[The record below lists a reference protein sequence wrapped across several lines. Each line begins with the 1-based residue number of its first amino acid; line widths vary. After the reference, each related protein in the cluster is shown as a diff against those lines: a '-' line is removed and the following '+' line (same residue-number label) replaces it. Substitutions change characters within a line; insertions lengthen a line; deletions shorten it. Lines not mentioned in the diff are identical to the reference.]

1 MTSPSRRYNPAIS
14 ALAVPASDAATFHM
28 SSKSTSRFQIAVV
41 GGGIVGKACALLLA
55 QQGMQVAL
63 IAPRPVGDTARTGED
78 DWDSRIYAF
87 SASSQALL
95 ERLRVWEALDP
106 DRIQPVRDMR
116 VFGDESAAQTNPTAH
131 GDLHFSAYAA
141 AVPQLAWIIESSHVE
156 RVLDTALRFQHQV
169 QWFDGTAEA
178 LERDMDGVTLTLG
191 DGQRVRANCLVGA
204 DGARSWVRQQC
215 HIGTTQRRYRQL
227 GVVANFRCELP
238 HQETAWQWFLGA
250 PEKLMADEEAAN
262 GAILAM
268 LPLPGQRV
276 SMVWSAD
283 EAHARDLLALTPEAL
298 AATVGELANGAVG
311 RHFGTLRC
319 ITPAQGFPLVLQ
331 RAEQFVQPHVAL
343 IGDAAHVVHP
353 LAGQGMNLGLRDVV
367 ELGRVMADKEAFRH
381 EGDLRLLRRYE
392 RARATDLLSLTAATD
407 GLHRLFSLPGTPAR
421 MVRNL
426 GMRVVGGQG
435 LLKRFL
441 ISRALG

>member
-1 MTSPSRRYNPAIS
+1 
-14 ALAVPASDAATFHM
+14 M
-28 SSKSTSRFQIAVV
+28 SSNPSSRFQIAVV
-41 GGGIVGKACALLLA
+41 GGGLVGKACALLLA

-63 IAPRPVGDTARTGED
+63 VAPRPAVDAAARIGQD
-78 DWDSRIYAF
+78 DWDTRIYAF

-106 DRIQPVRDMR
+106 ARVQPVRDMR
-116 VFGDESAAQTNPTAH
+116 VFGDESAAETNPTLD

-141 AVPQLAWIIESSHVE
+141 AVPQLAWIAESGHVE
-156 RVLDTALRFQHQV
+156 RLLDTALRFQPQV
-169 QWFDGTAEA
+169 QWFDDTATT
-178 LERDMDGVTLTLG
+178 LERDIGGVTLTLASG
-191 DGQRVRANCLVGA
+191 ARLRANLLVGA

-227 GVVANFRCELP
+227 GVVANFECELP

-250 PEKLMADEEAAN
+250 PEKLMADEEPAN
-262 GAILAM
+262 GEILAM
-268 LPLPGQRV
+268 LPLPGNRL

-283 EAHARDLLALTPEAL
+283 EAHARDLLALSPEAL
-298 AATVGELANGAVG
+298 AATVAQVASGAVG
-311 RHFGTLRC
+311 ARFGTLRC

-343 IGDAAHVVHP
+343 VGDAAHVVHP

-367 ELGRVMADKEAFRH
+367 ELGRVMADKETFRS

-407 GLHRLFSLPGTPAR
+407 GLHRLFSLPGMPAR
-421 MVRNL
+421 VVRNL
-426 GMRVVGGQG
+426 GMRAVGSQG

-441 ISRALG
+441 IGHALG

>member
-1 MTSPSRRYNPAIS
+1 MSRTVTSS
-14 ALAVPASDAATFHM
+14 M
-28 SSKSTSRFQIAVV
+28 SSNSSSRFQVAVV

-63 IAPRPVGDTARTGED
+63 AAPRPAAEGARRGDD
-78 DWDSRIYAF
+78 DWDARIYAF

-106 DRIQPVRDMR
+106 ARVQPVRDMR
-116 VFGDESAAQTNPTAH
+116 VFGDESAAETDPSLD

-141 AVPQLAWIIESSHVE
+141 AVPQLAWIVESGHVE

-169 QWFDGTAEA
+169 KWFDDTATG
-178 LERDMDGVTLTLG
+178 LERGVDGVTLTLASG
-191 DGQRVRANCLVGA
+191 AQVRANLLVGA
-204 DGARSWVRQQC
+204 DGSRSWVRQQC

-227 GVVANFRCELP
+227 GVVANFQCELP

-250 PEKLMADEEAAN
+250 PEKLMADEEPAN
-262 GAILAM
+262 GEILAM
-268 LPLPGQRV
+268 LPLPGNRV

-283 EAHARDLLALTPEAL
+283 EAHAHDLLALSPEAL
-298 AATVGELANGAVG
+298 AATVAQVASGAVG
-311 RHFGTLRC
+311 ARFGALRC

-343 IGDAAHVVHP
+343 VGDAAHVVHP

-367 ELGRVMADKEAFRH
+367 ELGRVMADKESFRS

-421 MVRNL
+421 VVRNL
-426 GMRVVGGQG
+426 GMRAVGSQG
-435 LLKRFL
+435 LIKRLL
-441 ISRALG
+441 IGHALG

>member
-1 MTSPSRRYNPAIS
+1 MSGPPA
-14 ALAVPASDAATFHM
+14 PAPGAAAIYM
-28 SSKSTSRFQIAVV
+28 SSNSSSRFQIAVV

-63 IAPRPVGDTARTGED
+63 VAPRPVASTALTGED

-106 DRIQPVRDMR
+106 ARVQPVRDMR
-116 VFGDESAAQTNPTAH
+116 IFGDESAGESGPSPH

-156 RVLDTALRFQHQV
+156 RLLDTALRFQHQV
-169 QWFDGTAEA
+169 TWFDETAEELA
-178 LERDMDGVTLTLG
+178 RDIDGVTLTLTSG
-191 DGQRVRANCLVGA
+191 ARVRANCVVGA

-227 GVVANFRCELP
+227 GVVANFTCEVP

-250 PEKLMADEEAAN
+250 PEKLMADEEPAN
-262 GAILAM
+262 GEILAI
-268 LPLPGQRV
+268 LPLPGNRV

-283 EAHARDLLALTPEAL
+283 EAHARDLLALSPEAL
-298 AATVGELANGAVG
+298 AATVMQVASGAVG
-311 RHFGTLRC
+311 ARFGALRC

-331 RAEQFVQPHVAL
+331 RAEQFVMPHVAL
-343 IGDAAHVVHP
+343 VGDAAHVVHP

-367 ELGRVMADKEAFRH
+367 ELGRVMADKESFRP

-421 MVRNL
+421 VVRNL
-426 GMRVVGGQG
+426 GMRAVGGQG

-441 ISRALG
+441 IGRALG

>member
-1 MTSPSRRYNPAIS
+1 MTGLAAPARR
-14 ALAVPASDAATFHM
+14 AATSYM
-28 SSKSTSRFQIAVV
+28 SSTPSSRFQIAVV

-63 IAPRPVGDTARTGED
+63 VAPRPAGNTAHAGED

-106 DRIQPVRDMR
+106 ARVQPVRDMR
-116 VFGDESAAQTNPTAH
+116 ICGDVSAAETSPSPH

-141 AVPQLAWIIESSHVE
+141 AVPQLAWIIESGHVE

-169 QWFDGTAEA
+169 QWFDDTAEA
-178 LERDMDGVTLTLG
+178 LDRDLDGVTLTLASG
-191 DGQRVRANCLVGA
+191 AHVRANCLVGA

-215 HIGTTQRRYRQL
+215 HIATTQRRYRQL

-250 PEKLMADEEAAN
+250 PEKLMADEEPAN
-262 GAILAM
+262 GEILAM
-268 LPLPGQRV
+268 LPLPGNRV

-283 EAHARDLLALTPEAL
+283 EAHARELVALTPEAL
-298 AATVGELANGAVG
+298 AATVAQVASGAVG
-311 RHFGTLRC
+311 ARFGALRA

-343 IGDAAHVVHP
+343 VGDAAHVVHP
-353 LAGQGMNLGLRDVV
+353 LAGQGMNLGLRDVA
-367 ELGRVMADKEAFRH
+367 ELGRVMADKESFRP

-407 GLHRLFSLPGTPAR
+407 GLHRLFSLPGSPAR
-421 MVRNL
+421 VVRNA
-426 GMRVVGGQG
+426 GMRAVGSQG

-441 ISRALG
+441 IGRALG

>member
-1 MTSPSRRYNPAIS
+1 
-14 ALAVPASDAATFHM
+14 M
-28 SSKSTSRFQIAVV
+28 SSNSSSRFQIAVV

-63 IAPRPVGDTARTGED
+63 VAPRPVAETAARTGD
-78 DWDSRIYAF
+78 DNWDSRIYAF

-106 DRIQPVRDMR
+106 ARVQPVRDMR
-116 VFGDESAAQTNPTAH
+116 IFGDESASESEPSPH

-141 AVPQLAWIIESSHVE
+141 AVPQLAWIIESGHVE

-169 QWFDGTAEA
+169 KWFDDTAEA
-178 LERDMDGVTLTLG
+178 LEHDAEGVALTLASG
-191 DGQRVRANCLVGA
+191 TRVRANCLVGA
-204 DGARSWVRQQC
+204 DGARSWVRQQS

-262 GAILAM
+262 GEILAM
-268 LPLPGQRV
+268 LPLPGHRV

-283 EAHARDLLALTPEAL
+283 EAHARELLALSPEAL
-298 AATVGELANGAVG
+298 AATVAQMANGAVG
-311 RHFGTLRC
+311 ARFGALRC

-331 RAEQFVQPHVAL
+331 RAEHFVQPHVAL
-343 IGDAAHVVHP
+343 VGDAAHVVHP

-367 ELGRVMADKEAFRH
+367 ELGRVMADKESFRP

-407 GLHRLFSLPGTPAR
+407 GLHRLFSMPGSPAR
-421 MVRNL
+421 VVRNL
-426 GMRVVGGQG
+426 GMRAVGSQG

-441 ISRALG
+441 IGRALG

>member
-1 MTSPSRRYNPAIS
+1 
-14 ALAVPASDAATFHM
+14 M
-28 SSKSTSRFQIAVV
+28 SSNSSSRFQIAVV

-63 IAPRPVGDTARTGED
+63 VAPRPVADTAADTARTGDD

-95 ERLRVWEALDP
+95 DRLRVWESLDP
-106 DRIQPVRDMR
+106 ARVQPVRDMR
-116 VFGDESAAQTNPTAH
+116 IFGDESAGESDPSPH

-141 AVPQLAWIIESSHVE
+141 AVPQLAWIIESGHVE

-169 QWFDGTAEA
+169 KWFDDTAQV
-178 LERDMDGVTLTLG
+178 LERDIDGVTLTLASG
-191 DGQRVRANCLVGA
+191 ARLRANCLVGA

-238 HQETAWQWFLGA
+238 HQETAWQWFLGT

-262 GAILAM
+262 GEILAI
-268 LPLPGQRV
+268 LPLPGNRV

-283 EAHARDLLALTPEAL
+283 EGHARDLLALSPEAL
-298 AATVGELANGAVG
+298 AETVSQAAKGAIG
-311 RHFGTLRC
+311 ARFGALRC
-319 ITPAQGFPLVLQ
+319 TTPAQGFPLVLQ
-331 RAEQFVQPHVAL
+331 RAEHFVQPHVAL
-343 IGDAAHVVHP
+343 VGDAAHVVHP

-367 ELGRVMADKEAFRH
+367 ELGRVMADKETFRP

-421 MVRNL
+421 VVRNL
-426 GMRVVGGQG
+426 GMRAVGSQG

-441 ISRALG
+441 IGRALG